1 MSTRSVKVVLEAEV
15 NKYLSNVK
23 KAEQAASDAGAA
35 AEAAG
40 KKIDHAQGT
49 AAKAT
54 DKSTEANKKHSESG
68 KESAKG
74 SEESANASKK
84 DAEYKAKQRDAAE
97 QAGGSL
103 VKFGALSVAALGAST
118 KAAMDWET
126 AWAGVTKTVDGTPEQ
141 MAELESGIRNM
152 AKTLPATHE
161 EIAGVAEA
169 AGQLGVAREDVLGF
183 TKTMLDLSV
192 STNLT
197 ADEAATN
204 IAQISNVMG
213 TMKREGS
220 AGVERFGA
228 TLVALGNAGAS
239 TEKDILSM
247 AQRIAGAGK
256 LVGASE
262 SDVLA
267 LSNTLSSMGINAE
280 LGGGVTTRVLLKMYA
295 AVQNGGTQLEKFA
308 SVAGMTAQ
316 DFAKAY
322 ASSPV
327 EALDLVTKGL
337 ARVKGEGGNVVQT
350 MTSLGM
356 KGTEE
361 MQVMLSL
368 VGAGDLLTESLQL
381 GNKAWAENSALTDE
395 ANKRYETSASKVKV
409 AWNNIKD
416 AAIDAGAVILP
427 VLETVAESVS
437 GLAQTFGDLPE
448 PVQQGIV
455 VLTAVLGIAAL
466 VGGTLLTVIPK
477 VRDTAAAFKDLN
489 TRSDGSSR
497 GMGKVAKGAGIAT
510 AGLTALIAAAQIT
523 NQVLGK
529 ADVSTA
535 QFTQGLLSMGK
546 GTDQLDTL
554 FKDGGLGT
562 QINGIGDAIARM
574 NDKVAFDE
582 FSIWLGDVS
591 GAGSKLN
598 TMRDNLQG
606 VDTSLTGLVAGGK
619 GKEAATAFQ
628 AIAKAAEAQGVP
640 VSKLVDMFPEYR
652 DKLLEAK
659 NAAGETNVSQEQLAD
674 AMLKGGVA
682 AETGAAGQ
690 EQLAEGMSKVS
701 GVGGGTVVITK
712 EIGEQLEK
720 LGINAQGVVTDLV
733 AFTDALVNAGLLTLS
748 SRDATAKF
756 EEGLDALDGKI
767 KDVMATQAAH
777 GGVLNENRTDL
788 DLTTEA
794 GRAANDVLQDMATRG
809 ITAAQAMAKNGE
821 SQEAVQG
828 QLGKTYDAAVKTF
841 EGFGLTEE
849 AANALTREILHI
861 PPGVNVNSW
870 MSDEAKRMAQ
880 ATTGE
885 LDKIDGRVVRT
896 YAEHLELTI
905 KRTEVQVRGD
915 SGSGGDPSMTAFDPG
930 TFSRAG
936 GGPILRRAGGGE
948 VWGPGTSTSD
958 EVPLWGSPGEYM
970 LDKGDVNMMGGPR
983 GVDKF
988 RRNLHA
994 GIFDSLAGGGGVGSV
1009 PSVASRSVASASIA
1023 QPAFSLDGLMV
1034 VGQMELNANAT
1045 MATFRGIAQQ
1055 EAAGAVT
1062 GADAESKYMR
1072 PGRR

>member
-1 MSTRSVKVVLEAEV
+1 MSQRSVKVVLEAEV
-15 NKYLSNVK
+15 NKYLTNVK

-40 KKIDHAQGT
+40 KKIDQAQGT
-49 AAKAT
+49 AAQATDKAT
-54 DKSTEANKKHSESG
+54 DANKKHGASG

-74 SEESANASKK
+74 SEESAEASRK

-97 QAGGSL
+97 TAGKSL
-103 VKFGALSVAALGAST
+103 MLFGATSVAALGAAT

-141 MAELESGIRNM
+141 MAQLESGLRGM
-152 AKTLPATHE
+152 AKTLPATHT

-213 TMKREGS
+213 TMKRDGS
-220 AGVERFGA
+220 VGVERFGA

-239 TEKDILSM
+239 TEKEILSM

-267 LSNTLSSMGINAE
+267 LSNTLASMGINAE
-280 LGGGVTTRVLLKMYA
+280 LGGGVTTRVMLKMYA
-295 AVQNGGTQLEKFA
+295 AVQGGGKQLEKFA
-308 SVAGMTAQ
+308 SVAGLTAQ

-337 ARVKGEGGNVVQT
+337 ARVKSEGGNVVST
-350 MTSLGM
+350 MTGLGM

-368 VGAGDLLTESLQL
+368 VGAGDLLTDSLKL
-381 GNKAWAENSALTDE
+381 GNEAWKENSALTNE
-395 ANKRYETSASKVKV
+395 ANKRYETAASKVQV

-427 VLETVAESVS
+427 VLTTVAESVS
-437 GLAQTFGDLPE
+437 GLAQSFGDLPQ

-455 VLTAVLGIAAL
+455 VLTGIIGVAAL
-466 VGGTLLTVIPK
+466 VGGTLLTVVPK
-477 VRDTAAAFKDLN
+477 IKDTISAVKDLN

-497 GMGKVAKGAGIAT
+497 GLGKMAKGAGIAT
-510 AGLTALIAAAQIT
+510 AGLTALVAAAQIT

-546 GTDQLDTL
+546 GTDSLDAL

-574 NDKVAFDE
+574 NDISGFDAFGM
-582 FSIWLGDVS
+582 WVGDVTGS
-591 GAGSKLN
+591 GSKLN
-598 TMRDNLQG
+598 TVRDNIKG
-606 VDTSLTGLVAGGK
+606 VDTSLTGLIAGGK
-619 GKEAATAFQ
+619 GKEAAASFQ
-628 AIAKAAEAQGVP
+628 AIAKAADSQHVP
-640 VSKLVDMFPEYR
+640 LTKLVDMFPQYR
-652 DKLLEAK
+652 DKLLDAM
-659 NAAGETNVSQEQLAD
+659 NAAGQTNVTQEQLAD

-682 AETGAAGQ
+682 AETSAAGQ
-690 EQLAEGMSKVS
+690 EKLAEGMSKVT
-701 GVGGGTVVITK
+701 GVGGGAVIVSK
-712 EIGEQLEK
+712 EVQEQLDK
-720 LGINAQGVVTDLV
+720 LGISADGTVLSVDK
-733 AFTDALVNAGLLTLS
+733 FTEALINAGLLTLS
-748 SRDATAKF
+748 ARDATAKF

-767 KDVMATQAAH
+767 KNVMATQAAH
-777 GGVLNENRTDL
+777 GGVLNQNRTDL

-794 GRAANDVLQDMATRG
+794 GRAANDVLQDMTTRG
-809 ITAAQAMAKNGE
+809 LQAADALAKNGAAQPE
-821 SQEAVQG
+821 VQN
-828 QLGKTYDAAVKTF
+828 QLNRTYDAAVKTF
-841 EGFGLTEE
+841 QGFGMSEQ
-849 AANALTREILHI
+849 AAIDMTREILHI
-861 PPGVNVNSW
+861 PAGVSVQSW

-885 LDKIDGRVVRT
+885 LDKIDGRVVTARSVMIEET
-896 YAEHLELTI
+896 HRINYE
-905 KRTEVQVRGD
+905 KRVEE
-915 SGSGGDPSMTAFDPG
+915 SGGKEPTGGGLYGSYATGGRIPGAAGGKVPGRIPTDLTRDNVLATVNGKPLAVQSGEWIINGQSSQDYNAELAAINSG
-930 TFSRAG
+930 TFPKMTDIGSLRGEPSRAF
-936 GGPILRRAGGGE
+936 AG
-948 VWGPGTSTSD
+948 
-958 EVPLWGSPGEYM
+958 
-970 LDKGDVNMMGGPR
+970 
-983 GVDKF
+983 
-988 RRNLHA
+988 A
-994 GIFDSLAGGGGVGSV
+994 
-1009 PSVASRSVASASIA
+1009 ASA
-1023 QPAFSLDGLMV
+1023 PTLSLDGLQL
-1034 VGQMELNANAT
+1034 VGQLELNADAT
-1045 MATFRGIAQQ
+1045 WATFRGIARQ
-1055 EAAGAVT
+1055 EASGVV
-1062 GADAESKYMR
+1062 GSADGQARYMR
-1072 PGRR
+1072 AGRNG

>member
-15 NKYLSNVK
+15 SKYLSNVK

-35 AEAAG
+35 AEVAG
-40 KKIDHAQGT
+40 KKIDKAQET
-49 AAKAT
+49 AAKST
-54 DKSTEANKKHSESG
+54 DKSTDSNKKHSESG

-74 SEESANASKK
+74 SEESAAASKK
-84 DAEYKAKQRDAAE
+84 DADHKAKQSAAADT
-97 QAGGSL
+97 AGKSL
-103 VKFGALSVAALGAST
+103 IAFGATSVAALGAST

-141 MAELESGIRNM
+141 MADMEAGLRNM
-152 AKTLPATHE
+152 AKTLPATHT

-220 AGVERFGA
+220 VGVERFGA

-239 TEKDILSM
+239 TEKEILSM

-267 LSNTLSSMGINAE
+267 LSNTLASMGINAE

-295 AVQNGGTQLEKFA
+295 AVQNGGAGLEKFA
-308 SVAGMTAQ
+308 SVAGMTAK

-322 ASSPV
+322 SSSPV
-327 EALDLVTKGL
+327 EALDMVTKGL

-350 MTSLGM
+350 MTSLGI

-381 GNKAWAENSALTDE
+381 GNEAWAENSALTDE
-395 ANKRYETSASKVKV
+395 ANKRYETAASKVQV

-427 VLETVAESVS
+427 VLESVAEGVS
-437 GLAQTFGDLPE
+437 GLTQTFGNLPG

-455 VLTAVLGIAAL
+455 VLTGILGVAAL
-466 VGGTLLTVIPK
+466 VGGTVLTLLPK
-477 VRDTAAAFKDLN
+477 IRDAGSAFKDLN
-489 TRSDGSSR
+489 TRADGSSR
-497 GMGKVAKGAGIAT
+497 GMGKMAKGAGIAT
-510 AGLTALIAAAQIT
+510 AGLTALVAAAQIT

-535 QFTQGLLSMGK
+535 QFTQGLLSIGA
-546 GTDQLDTL
+546 GTEKLDAL

-562 QINGIGDAIARM
+562 QINGIGDAIART
-574 NDKVAFDE
+574 NDLSMFDAFGV
-582 FSIWLGDVS
+582 WLGDAT

-598 TMRDNLQG
+598 TMRDNIKG

-619 GKEAATAFQ
+619 GKEAAASFQ

-640 VSKLVDMFPEYR
+640 ISKLVDMFPQYR
-652 DKLLEAK
+652 DKLLEAM
-659 NAAGETNVSQEQLAD
+659 NAAGQTNVTQEQLAD

-682 AETGAAGQ
+682 AETAADGQ
-690 EQLAEGMSKVS
+690 DKLAEGMSKVS

-712 EIGEQLEK
+712 EIQEQLDK
-720 LGINAQGVVTDLV
+720 LGISAQGVVLDIQK
-733 AFTDALVNAGLLTLS
+733 FTEVMISAGLLTLS

-777 GGVLNENRTDL
+777 GGVLNQNRTDF

-794 GRAANDVLQDMATRG
+794 GRAANDVLQDMAQRG
-809 ITAAQAMAKNGE
+809 LSAADAMAKNGE
-821 SQEAVQG
+821 SQAAVQI

-841 EGFGLTEE
+841 MGFGLSEE

-861 PPGVNVNSW
+861 PPGVEVKSW
-870 MSDEAKRMAQ
+870 MDDQAKLMAQ

-885 LDKIDGRVVRT
+885 LDKIDGRVVTARSVMIEET
-896 YAEHLELTI
+896 HRINYE
-905 KRTEVQVRGD
+905 KRVAD
-915 SGSGGDPSMTAFDPG
+915 SGGNEPD
-930 TFSRAG
+930 G
-936 GGPILRRAGGGE
+936 GGLYGSDRRAGGGE
-948 VWGPGTSTSD
+948 IFGPGTSTSD
-958 EVPLWGSPGEYM
+958 EVRLLASPGEYM
-970 LDKGDVNMMGGPR
+970 LDKGDVQKMGGPR

-988 RRNLHA
+988 RR
-994 GIFDSLAGGGGVGSV
+994 SLYTGMLEGRAGGGGIGNVA
-1009 PSVASRSVASASIA
+1009 SVASRTVASSSAMAPSVSLEGLTVLVTNPFTGEQVRGIVTSVA
-1023 QPAFSLDGLMV
+1023 
-1034 VGQMELNANAT
+1034 
-1045 MATFRGIAQQ
+1045 RQ
-1055 EAAGAVT
+1055 EASGAIATADGQARYTRAG
-1062 GADAESKYMR
+1062 R
-1072 PGRR
+1072 